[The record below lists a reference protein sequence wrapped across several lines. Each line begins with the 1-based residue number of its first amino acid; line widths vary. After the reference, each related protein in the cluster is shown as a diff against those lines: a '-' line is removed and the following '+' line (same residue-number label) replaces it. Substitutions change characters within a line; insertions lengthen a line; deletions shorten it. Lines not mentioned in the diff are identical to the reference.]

1 MKILVCG
8 SKSITKKEIVFDILN
23 KEIEDKNGV
32 TIIQGGE
39 SKGVEALTKLW
50 AIAHMIPSYSY
61 PVQYNKFGKSAS
73 FVRTKEMIYECDRTI
88 VIWNGKSNGARADI
102 ELLKASG
109 KPFKVYMPENAVKQ
123 KEKEKSIMK
132 ILVKDF
138 LMQQIQTYGNKL
150 KRGKLNG

>member
-8 SKSITKKEIVFDILN
+8 SRSITKKEIVFDILN

-32 TIIQGGE
+32 IIIQGGE
-39 SKGVEALTKLW
+39 SKGVEILTKLW
-50 AIAHMIPSYSY
+50 ATAHMIPVYSY
-61 PVQYNKFGKSAS
+61 HAQCNKFGKQAS
-73 FVRTKEMIYECDRTI
+73 FVRTKEMIYECDRAI

-123 KEKEKSIMK
+123 EEKEHNENPSERFSDATNSNIW
-132 ILVKDF
+132 
-138 LMQQIQTYGNKL
+138 
-150 KRGKLNG
+150 